1 MGIGELPENEFL
13 LVSNFFENDDFKKT
27 LIKDLFQELV
37 PILWEILFMQQ
48 SPNQFSPLFQN

>member
-13 LVSNFFENDDFKKT
+13 LISNFFENDDLKKT